1 LGVLHDDRRAI
12 NRRHHSIRQAHTSAV
27 APNDLI
33 VCNMVTAM
41 KRFLV
46 AARQCAVDV
55 KPDEVRALGLIPA
68 FLPDADNGCS
78 AGPRIM
84 RTA

>member
-1 LGVLHDDRRAI
+1 
-12 NRRHHSIRQAHTSAV
+12 
-27 APNDLI
+27 
-33 VCNMVTAM
+33 MVTAM
-41 KRFLV
+41 KHFLV